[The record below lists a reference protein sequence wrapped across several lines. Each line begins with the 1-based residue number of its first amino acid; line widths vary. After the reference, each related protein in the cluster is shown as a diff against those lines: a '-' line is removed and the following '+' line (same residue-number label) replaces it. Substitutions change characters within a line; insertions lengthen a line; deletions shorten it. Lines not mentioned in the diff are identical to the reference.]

1 LKTPIPAASPRPLAL
16 STVLPFSAPALPL
29 AALNVAV
36 FVYLPPYFAGHL
48 KMSMTLIGILWMAV
62 RFIDVPV
69 DLLLAVVMDRT
80 RTPIGRYRAWLIV
93 GAPVLML
100 ALYKLFM
107 APIGFGGG
115 YLLGWLL
122 VMYLGTSI
130 MTLAQS
136 AWGATLA
143 TRYDER
149 SRLFSILAAV
159 GVLGTLGV
167 LAIPSLH
174 EALGLTDAGAVRVMG
189 WTIIAALPLTVLLAA
204 ARAPERI
211 AKETAGHRPALKDYW
226 AVITKPDLMR
236 LFLAQMAL
244 TLGPGWMAAIYLFFF
259 TAARGFSSGQA
270 SLLLI
275 LYIAAGIPGALFTAQ
290 LSRRIGKH
298 RTLMVTTTAFSLAL
312 FSIFVVPK
320 GNLLATAPVML
331 WCGSMASGFDL
342 MIRAMLAD
350 VGDEVRLDQGK
361 ERLSLLYAVNTLAA
375 KIAAALAIGFTFPLL
390 EALGYNAAEG
400 VVNKPAAIFHLELA
414 FLLGPIVFVM
424 LGGACV
430 IGWRLDARRHGEIR
444 AELDARDAALAT
456 AQEIGPLLR
465 VGEHAGQGLL

>member
-1 LKTPIPAASPRPLAL
+1 MPVAPPKGLRLT
-16 STVLPFSAPALPL
+16 TMLPFSAPALPV
-29 AALNVAV
+29 AALGVAV

-48 KMSMTLIGILWMAV
+48 KVSMTLIGVLWMAV
-62 RFIDVPV
+62 RLIDIPV

-80 RTPIGRYRAWLIV
+80 RTPIGRYRAWMMV

-107 APIGFGGG
+107 APTGFGGG

-130 MTLAQS
+130 MVLAHS

-143 TRYDER
+143 TRYHER
-149 SRLFSILAAV
+149 SRLFSVLAAV
-159 GVLGTLGV
+159 GVLGTLTV

-174 EALGLTDAGAVRVMG
+174 EALGLTDAGAVRAMG
-189 WTIIAALPLTVLLAA
+189 WAIIAALPVTVLLAA
-204 ARAPERI
+204 ARTPERI
-211 AKETAGHRPALKDYW
+211 APEASARGPTLRDYW
-226 AVITKPDLMR
+226 AVFTKPDLLR

-244 TLGPGWMAAIYLFFF
+244 TLGPGWMSAIYLFFF
-259 TAARGFSSGQA
+259 MAARGFSSGQA

-275 LYIAAGIPGALFTAQ
+275 LYIAAGIPGALLTAQ
-290 LSRRIGKH
+290 VSRRIGKH
-298 RTLMVTTTAFSLAL
+298 RTLMVATTAFSLAL

-361 ERLSLLYAVNTLAA
+361 ERLSLLYATNTLAS
-375 KIAAALAIGFTFPLL
+375 KIAAALAIGVTFPLL
-390 EALGYNAAEG
+390 AALGYNPAEG
-400 VVNKPAAIFHLELA
+400 AVNTPAAIGHLQLA

-424 LGGACV
+424 LGGACL
-430 IGWRLDARRHGEIR
+430 IGWRLDAKRHGEIR
-444 AELDARDAALAT
+444 TELEARDLALEGT
-456 AQEIGPLLR
+456 REIGPLPL
-465 VGEHAGQGLL
+465 VVEQVGQGIL

>member
-1 LKTPIPAASPRPLAL
+1 LKTPVPAASPRRLAL
-16 STVLPFSAPALPL
+16 STLLPFSAPALPVT
-29 AALNVAV
+29 ALGVAV

-48 KMSMTLIGILWMAV
+48 KVSMTLIGVLWMSV
-62 RFIDVPV
+62 RLIDIPI

-80 RTPIGRYRAWLIV
+80 KTPIGRYRAWLIL

-107 APIGFGGG
+107 APIGFGGA

-130 MTLAQS
+130 MTLAHS

-143 TRYDER
+143 TRYHER
-149 SRLFSILAAV
+149 SRLFGVLAAV
-159 GVLGTLGV
+159 GVLGTLVV

-174 EALGLTDAGAVRVMG
+174 EALGLTDAGAVRAMG
-189 WTIIAALPLTVLLAA
+189 WTIIAALPLAVLLAA
-204 ARAPERI
+204 TRTPERI
-211 AKETAGHRPALKDYW
+211 APETSARRPALKDYW
-226 AVITKPDLMR
+226 AVMTKPDLLR
-236 LFLAQMAL
+236 LFMAQMAL
-244 TLGPGWMAAIYLFFF
+244 TLGPGWMSAIYLFFF
-259 TAARGFSSGQA
+259 VAARGFTTGEA
-270 SLLLI
+270 SLLLV
-275 LYIAAGIPGALFTAQ
+275 LYIAAGIPGALLTAQ
-290 LSRRIGKH
+290 VSRRIGKH
-298 RTLMVTTTAFSLAL
+298 RTLMAAATAFSLAL
-312 FSIFVVPK
+312 FSIFIVPK

-361 ERLSLLYAVNTLAA
+361 ERLSLLYATNTLAS
-375 KIAAALAIGFTFPLL
+375 KIAAAFAIGLTFPLL
-390 EALGYNAAEG
+390 AALGYNPAEG
-400 VVNKPAAIFHLELA
+400 AVNTPAAIFNLELA

-430 IGWRLDARRHGEIR
+430 IGWRLDARRHGQIR
-444 AELDARDAALAT
+444 AELEARDAALARAEVVGT
-456 AQEIGPLLR
+456 SPLAAGP
-465 VGEHAGQGLL
+465 VGQGSL